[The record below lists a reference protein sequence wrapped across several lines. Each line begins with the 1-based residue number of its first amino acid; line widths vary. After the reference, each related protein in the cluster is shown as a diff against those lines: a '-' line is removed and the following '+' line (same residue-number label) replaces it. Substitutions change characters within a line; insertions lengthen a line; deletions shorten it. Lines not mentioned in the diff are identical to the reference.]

1 MLQIKCYVYW
11 RFKVFHDRVINK
23 PKDLESYVQYVYSS
37 LLNLRDEG
45 VMVSSNVIL
54 VGKSGANHEV
64 DVYYQFEKSGVVH
77 KVAFECKFKSRR
89 VQKSDVI
96 DFHGK
101 LQDIGNIQGIF
112 VSKTGYQQGAKAYA
126 KHYGI
131 QLLTLDD
138 LPTLNILV
146 AKRIESVALPDESY
160 IGEPFWCL
168 MEFSNDG
175 LTGSYYSRLDGIV
188 FKKHLIPLFIS
199 KHDACG
205 YLEALSDKNNFVVR
219 GLPQHS
225 LKFLFETANLSKSK
239 VSFALMLH
247 GVGPDGL
254 WTGIPYSLEEL
265 QSRFLLEQA

>member
-1 MLQIKCYVYW
+1 M
-11 RFKVFHDRVINK
+11 FHDKLINK

-45 VMVSSNVIL
+45 VVVSSNVIL
-54 VGKSGANHEV
+54 IGKSGAKHEV
-64 DVYYQFEKSGVVH
+64 DVYYQFEKSRVLH

-112 VSKTGYQQGAKAYA
+112 VSKSGYQQGAKDYA
-126 KHYGI
+126 NHYGI

-146 AKRIESVALPDESY
+146 GKRIESVALPDESY

-168 MEFSNDG
+168 MGFSKDR
-175 LTGSYYSRLDGIV
+175 LTGSYYSRPNGFL

-199 KHDACG
+199 KLDAYE
-205 YLEALSDKNNFVVR
+205 YLKTLPDKDDFVVR

-225 LKFLFETANLSKSK
+225 LNFLFETANLMKGK
-239 VSFALMLH
+239 VSFVLMLL
-247 GVGPDGL
+247 GANSEGL
-254 WTGIPYSLEEL
+254 WPGITYSVEEL
-265 QSRFLLEQA
+265 KSRFLLVQK